1 MSYILDALNRSEKE
15 RTEKLSEEFRF
26 SIKGNVSSKTSLRK
40 LTLGATTLIAINCAL
55 VYFIFG
61 QKFLEPRSL
70 SSIQN
75 LEAKTKLTV
84 PDNEPEEQGSFY
96 FPETIREVSEPSR
109 SEEIIAPP
117 FNSLPTEFKRNIPAF
132 EISSHIYS
140 SDKKLRLIKV
150 DTITYY
156 EGDYIKQ
163 DLKLERITKEGVI
176 LAFSEGLF
184 SLEITDSWN
193 L

>member
-1 MSYILDALNRSEKE
+1 ALNRSEKE
-15 RTEKLSEEFRF
+15 RTEKLSEDFRF
-26 SIKGNVSSKTSLRK
+26 SNTRNVSSKTSLRK
-40 LTLGATTLIAINCAL
+40 LILGATTLIAINCAL

-61 QKFLEPRSL
+61 QKFLEQRPQ

-75 LEAKTKLTV
+75 PETKTKLTL
-84 PDNEPEEQGSFY
+84 PDNEPEKQGSFY
-96 FPETIREVSEPSR
+96 YPGTAKEVSQPSR

-117 FNSLPTEFKRNIPAF
+117 FNSLPTEFKSNIPAF

-150 DTITYY
+150 DKITYY
-156 EGDYIKQ
+156 EGDYIKH

-176 LAFSEGLF
+176 LVFSERLF
-184 SLEITDSWN
+184 SLDIADSWN